1 MSRPGNTKRIT
12 DSTKNVDAA
21 QSIEAT
27 EVRSAHGQ
35 PRPSGLEITRMP
47 SAAERTRTLVQST
60 SSAVL
65 LIPGVEAA
73 RPEQLTPQA
82 RAVGPD
88 GEVFLLFPADSPAVR
103 AATHAQDDELSAVL
117 EITDVAPVSV
127 PNRIRGRAWVSG
139 WLTCVP
145 GLAEPGRMMVRLEVG
160 EACVDDLWGADNVE
174 PEEFARASVDPF
186 VAHETEL
193 LQHLH
198 SAHSEQVQA
207 LCGLIGE
214 RSETGIPPAE
224 VPQLPLG
231 GAPRSPAFA
240 PRPASRIWCVVR
252 AGGGGFPHAFESP
265 VGPGWS
271 DAHHDHSGR
280 GGAVPSSP
288 SYRWEVPPAGS
299 ETRGRVARPRC
310 SPHRAGKPGAL
321 ESSAVSASAGHPT
334 GWCRPGRPR
343 RSPSAVRRP
352 SSRVGP

>member
-214 RSETGIPPAE
+214 RSEMGIPPAE

-231 GAPRSPAFA
+231 GA
-240 PRPASRIWCVVR
+240 
-252 AGGGGFPHAFESP
+252 
-265 VGPGWS
+265 
-271 DAHHDHSGR
+271 
-280 GGAVPSSP
+280 
-288 SYRWEVPPAGS
+288 
-299 ETRGRVARPRC
+299 TRGRLEGACANGQRAVPLALDRFGLRVRFVGERCFDARFDFPTPVRDVTELR
-310 SPHRAGKPGAL
+310 RAMHTLFEA
-321 ESSAVSASAGHPT
+321 ASH
-334 GWCRPGRPR
+334 
-343 RSPSAVRRP
+343 
-352 SSRVGP
+352 